1 MPRTLLIVPAVLAV
15 ALLAAAC
22 GGGGGGAA
30 WCADLDAI
38 VAEGWDAYDRY
49 GRFDDVRHMEIVQQY
64 DDFVWPNADLTDAE
78 LDEFAEAFSDANE
91 AGRRHDG
98 RAAVRAWEE
107 SLRDAC

>member
-1 MPRTLLIVPAVLAV
+1 MLLAV
-15 ALLAAAC
+15 ALLATAC
-22 GGGGGGAA
+22 GGGGGAA
-30 WCADLDAI
+30 WCADLDEI
-38 VAEGWDAYDRY
+38 VDEGWDAYESR
-49 GRFDDVRHMEIVQQY
+49 GSFDEVRHMDIVRQY
-64 DDFVWPNADLTDAE
+64 DDFVWPNADLTDSE

>member
-1 MPRTLLIVPAVLAV
+1 MPRISLIVPTLLVV

-22 GGGGGGAA
+22 GGGGGAA

-38 VAEGWDAYDRY
+38 VAEGWDAYDDR
-49 GRFDDVRHMEIVQQY
+49 GSFDEVRFMDIVGQY

>member
-1 MPRTLLIVPAVLAV
+1 MPRTRLVVPAMGALV
-15 ALLAAAC
+15 LLAAAC
-22 GGGGGGAA
+22 GGGGAA

-38 VAEGWDAYDRY
+38 VDEGWDTYEDR
-49 GRFDDVRHMEIVQQY
+49 GQFDEVRHMDIVRQY
-64 DDFVWPNADLTDAE
+64 DDIIWPNADLTDAE